1 MSNYHLGHSDTEHQR
16 LIRQARRLAPITKR
30 FFLDAGIGPG
40 QTVLDIGSGVG
51 DVAMIAAAIVGP
63 RGTVVG
69 IERDAKAIERARMRA
84 TEAGFANIEFF
95 QSDID
100 DYSTDASFD
109 AAVGRY
115 ILQFL
120 PDPVA
125 TLHSV
130 AVRVRSGGIIAFQEG
145 SWAPLLA
152 LSRHLPLWY
161 AAISLLY
168 EVGTRAGANLEM
180 GPGLHAAFQ
189 DAGLPAPRMHLE
201 MTLGDDLDATRWAS
215 DVVRSVQPE
224 LERFDL
230 HYESLGDL
238 STLQERLH
246 DEVTA
251 SRSVVPWIGLVGAWA
266 RKP

>member
-1 MSNYHLGHSDTEHQR
+1 MSNYHLGHSDTEHER
-16 LIRQARRLAPITKR
+16 LIRQARRLAPFTER
-30 FFLDAGIGPG
+30 FFRDAGIGRG

-51 DVAMIAAAIVGP
+51 DVAMLTATIVGP
-63 RGTVVG
+63 TGRVVG
-69 IERDAKAIERARMRA
+69 IERDAKAIERARVRA
-84 TEAGFANIEFF
+84 ADAGLANVQFL

-100 DYSTDASFD
+100 NYSRDASFD

-125 TLHSV
+125 TLRSV
-130 AVRVRSGGIIAFQEG
+130 AARVRSGGVIAFQEG

-152 LSRHLPLWY
+152 LSKHLPLWY
-161 AAISLLY
+161 AAISLLH
-168 EVGTRAGANLEM
+168 EVGIRAGANLEM
-180 GPGLHAAFQ
+180 GPGLLAAFQ
-189 DAGLPAPRMHLE
+189 DAELPAPRMRLE
-201 MTLGDDLDATRWAS
+201 MALGDDLDSTRWAS
-215 DVVRSVQPE
+215 DVIQSVQSE

-230 HYESLGDL
+230 RYDALGDL

-246 DEVTA
+246 DEVIA
-251 SRSVVPWIGLVGAWA
+251 ARSVVPWIGLVAAWA

>member
-1 MSNYHLGHSDTEHQR
+1 VSNYHLGHSDTEHER
-16 LIRQARRLAPITKR
+16 LIRQARRLAPVTER
-30 FFLDAGIGPG
+30 FFRDAGIGPG
-40 QTVLDIGSGVG
+40 HTVLDIGSGVG
-51 DVAMIAAAIVGP
+51 DVAMLAATIVGP
-63 RGTVVG
+63 TGTVVG

-84 TEAGFANIEFF
+84 TDAGFANVEFF

-125 TLHSV
+125 TLRSV
-130 AVRVRSGGIIAFQEG
+130 VMRVRSGGIIAFQEG

-161 AAISLLY
+161 AAISLLH
-168 EVGTRAGANLEM
+168 EVGIRAGANLEM

-189 DAGLPAPRMHLE
+189 DAGLPAPRMRLE
-201 MTLGDDLDATRWAS
+201 MTLGDDPDATRWAS
-215 DVVRSVQPE
+215 DVIQSVQPE
-224 LERFDL
+224 LQRLGLRYDA
-230 HYESLGDL
+230 LGDL

-246 DEVTA
+246 DEVIA
-251 SRSVVPWIGLVGAWA
+251 SRSVVPWIGLVAAWV
-266 RKP
+266 RRP